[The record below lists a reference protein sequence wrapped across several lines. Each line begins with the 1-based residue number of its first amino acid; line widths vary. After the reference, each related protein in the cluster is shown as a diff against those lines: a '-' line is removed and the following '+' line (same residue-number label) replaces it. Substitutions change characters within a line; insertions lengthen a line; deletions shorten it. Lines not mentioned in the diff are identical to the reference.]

1 MNSDTGAIQLNAA
14 KCVLNKEFLLV
25 ALAIVHIGMP
35 HAQSG
40 LEILV
45 KRHLPEGQ
53 APHETYLPFYR
64 VTCQKGK

>member
-35 HAQSG
+35 HALCIVIG
-40 LEILV
+40 V
-45 KRHLPEGQ
+45 KWTI
-53 APHETYLPFYR
+53 ETACIKHQISITPI
-64 VTCQKGK
+64 